1 MSAMQRTKGLA
12 GEREIAGL
20 IRDATGWDVRRR
32 VRQHDSDSDLL
43 GAAGWSIE
51 VKRRAAAPRGE
62 IARWW
67 RQTVEQA
74 GTDRPVLFY
83 RADRDSW
90 RAVWP
95 LAVSLALQQAEPWPG
110 YEWTAEGSVQA
121 WAAVARGLAAEP
133 TEGER

>member
-12 GEREIAGL
+12 GEREVAGL
-20 IRDATGWDVRRR
+20 IREATGWDVRRR
-32 VRQHDSDSDLL
+32 VRQHGDDSDLL
-43 GAAGWSIE
+43 GVSGWSIE

-67 RQTVEQA
+67 RQAVDQA
-74 GTDRPVLFY
+74 GTDLPVLFY

-95 LAVSLALQQAEPWPG
+95 LAASLAPRQTEPWKA
-110 YEWTAEGSVQA
+110 YEWTTEGSVQA
-121 WAAVARGLAAEP
+121 WAAVARELAVGEP
-133 TEGER
+133 